1 MGISSHRPNAFANA
15 PGQEAKSRFPKE
27 PAVGKYLDEDFS
39 KENRLLFFVGFVAL
53 LADFALFGRGLTA
66 LVVALLASVDGGFTA
81 RLLVIGGAGRDTH

>member
-1 MGISSHRPNAFANA
+1 MRIS
-15 PGQEAKSRFPKE
+15 
-27 PAVGKYLDEDFS
+27 L
-39 KENRLLFFVGFVAL
+39 KENRLLFFVGFVAF